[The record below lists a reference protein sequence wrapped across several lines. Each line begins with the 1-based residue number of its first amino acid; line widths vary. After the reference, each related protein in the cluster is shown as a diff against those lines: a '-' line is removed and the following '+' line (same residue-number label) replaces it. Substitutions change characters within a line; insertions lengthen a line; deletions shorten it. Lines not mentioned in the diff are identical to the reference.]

1 MRKVFASLLCL
12 LILVTTFTLDAS
24 AQDRRRRSRFG
35 RKARTAAMIGGGAV
49 VGGLV
54 GGKKGAAIGAGGAGT
69 YAFNRKAARRHFKPR
84 TRTIG
89 ATASGASLGAGVGAA
104 AGGRR
109 AATAGAIVGGTGG
122 YLYRKHKRRIPRR
135 Y

>member
-1 MRKVFASLLCL
+1 MRRVLVLLMSVVFLA
-12 LILVTTFTLDAS
+12 TTLSIGADA
-24 AQDRRRRSRFG
+24 QTRRKRSRFG
-35 RKARTAAMIGGGAV
+35 RKSRTAAIIGGGAL
-49 VGGLV
+49 VGGLI

-89 ATASGASLGAGVGAA
+89 ATASGTALGAGVGGAVGGKRAA
-104 AGGRR
+104 A
-109 AATAGAIVGGTGG
+109 AGAIVGGTGG
-122 YLYRKHKRRIPRR
+122 YLYRRRKPRIVRR

>member
-1 MRKVFASLLCL
+1 MRKIFAGLMCL
-12 LILVTTFTLDAS
+12 LIVMTTLSVGAS
-24 AQDRRRRSRFG
+24 AQDRRHRSRFG

-49 VGGLV
+49 VGGLI

-69 YAFNRKAARRHFKPR
+69 YAFNRRAARRHFSPR

-89 ATASGASLGAGVGAA
+89 ATASGTALGAGVGGAIGHKRGAA
-104 AGGRR
+104 
-109 AATAGAIVGGTGG
+109 AGAIVGGTGG
-122 YLYRKHKRRIPRR
+122 YLYRRSKHRIPRR